1 MLVYREWTVTRQYT
15 LTFTAVCPYCIL
27 DDIDPLLE
35 VLTGVGTAGLNVGDA
50 SHSLPPFAVHHR
62 ISQQLSKLIWN
73 NSVSKYNI

>member
-1 MLVYREWTVTRQYT
+1 MYREWTVTRQYT
-15 LTFTAVCPYCIL
+15 PTFTAVFPYCIL

-62 ISQQLSKLIWN
+62 ISQQLVN
-73 NSVSKYNI
+73 